1 MSIVEYARNAFRK
14 YMTEMNHHY
23 EAGHIRDA
31 QAAANRAQ
39 FFREIVLLSAEAT
52 GRLPGTKPWTPS

>member
-14 YMTEMNHHY
+14 YMTEMSHHY
-23 EAGHIRDA
+23 EAGHIKDA

-52 GRLPGTKPWTPS
+52 GR